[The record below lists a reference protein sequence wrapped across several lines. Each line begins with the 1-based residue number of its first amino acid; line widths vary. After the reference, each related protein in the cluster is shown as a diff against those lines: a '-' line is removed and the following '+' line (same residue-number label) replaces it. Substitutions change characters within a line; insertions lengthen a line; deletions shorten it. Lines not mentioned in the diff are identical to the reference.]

1 MATAEELGY
10 SKPVGTDEIKYG
22 DDAISKNADRCA
34 VMYTRWQDNFRYRG
48 ELSTASVLND
58 IVQPGYYDVPTASV
72 ANAIGLPFGAA
83 GKLLVLPSGYGVR
96 QNFYTTGSSSRPNQD
111 WARNRNAS
119 NEWEPWAQ
127 TNAALPMRRAL
138 SGSDKIRELAP
149 GFYWV
154 TSHSIAQLLG
164 ASNPGF
170 PGAGAGDLTVY
181 PGAYGRIE
189 WSTTGLSSRPNE
201 KWQTEKRADGSWT
214 DWWRTD
220 ARAVVPPAPAGALGG
235 AASGFK
241 LVPVS
246 VTLDGNGGSSAT
258 TRTAREERLP
268 ITLHAPVHR
277 AQLYIGNQNLRS
289 NERFAGAL
297 NITGVWIGKH
307 AGNGNF
313 DGAPTQIQGAFS
325 TPADGTAWRSKFFS
339 YPFEPGVEYL
349 VNFGINAA
357 TGQQFFYHNGQ
368 SYASDN
374 PANAGQIGHGAA
386 GTARSV
392 LDVAL
397 IVETPVT
404 TPVIATLGSSTSVGT
419 GADLPVSQN
428 VAARL
433 AARLQALPMHYGGA
447 GDTMA
452 NASNFGWE
460 RWTRWADLAK
470 PDAVIDMMGPND
482 TFESGMTLATFQAR
496 RAALTSYVTQHL
508 STNHYLTTI
517 TPRTNTTGAPED
529 LRRQINAWM
538 ESLTSVRD
546 VFDFAAAISAD
557 DETVRPE
564 YDSGDGYHFN
574 TAGHEALAA
583 AVNRPV
589 TTPPVLYATL

>member
-1 MATAEELGY
+1 MPNTPLGIYYPAVNSTVQPASRDLKDLATTAEQAIKANSGAL
-10 SKPVGTDEIKYG
+10 PLRRQLTGTDVLTSLDVGVYWISTYG
-22 DDAISKNADRCA
+22 TA
-34 VMYTRWQDNFRYRG
+34 V
-48 ELSTASVLND
+48 E
-58 IVQPGYYDVPTASV
+58 VQA
-72 ANAIGLPFGAA
+72 
-83 GKLLVLPSGYGVR
+83 K
-96 QNFYTTGSSSRPNQD
+96 
-111 WARNRNAS
+111 
-119 NEWEPWAQ
+119 
-127 TNAALPMRRAL
+127 
-138 SGSDKIRELAP
+138 
-149 GFYWV
+149 
-154 TSHSIAQLLG
+154 
-164 ASNPGF
+164 NPGF
-170 PGAGAGDLTVY
+170 PSPASGTYIVW
-181 PGAYGRIE
+181 PGTYAVHE
-189 WSTTGLSSRPNE
+189 WVTTGLSSRPNE
-201 KWQTEKRADGSWT
+201 RWQMERQSAGWT

-313 DGAPTQIQGAFS
+313 DGAPTLIQGAFS

-357 TGQQFFYHNGQ
+357 AGQQFFYHNGQ

-433 AARLQALPMHYGGA
+433 AARLHALPMHYGGA

-482 TFESGMTLATFQAR
+482 TFESGMTLAAFQAR

-538 ESLTSVRD
+538 KSLTSVRD
-546 VFDFAAAISAD
+546 VFDFAAAISTD

-589 TTPPVLYATL
+589 TTPPVVYATL